1 MVSRFAR
8 CGHVVVVVCL
18 LAAAMLAAAAPAAA
32 QAARPGTLQ
41 ITVVDPSGAVIANAT
56 VTVDGGRSGDQGA
69 DTRAGADQRAGRG
82 ERGRPAAGPLHGERR
97 VSRLRDPR
105 AARGAGAGRRQ
116 QAGDDAADRR
126 RAGCGD
132 RRARQAGV
140 GGGSPVHVRHGA
152 DARAARGALRRSR
165 HAPAAAAG
173 HGRTWRRDQ
182 GGQLRGRRAAAEGDD
197 PFDPHL
203 ARSVRGREPL
213 GRRHLDR
220 DHHPARPRP
229 DPLQH
234 RLPVP
239 RRVAERAQP
248 VHARPGARAAEE
260 LHDGP
265 QRRPGAEQGVVQP
278 QRERASTPTRRR
290 TSTRRARSATA
301 PAPRRCACARR
312 ATTSTSTPTS
322 TTR

>member
-1 MVSRFAR
+1 
-8 CGHVVVVVCL
+8 
-18 LAAAMLAAAAPAAA
+18 MLAAAPPAAA

-56 VTVDGGRSGDQGA
+56 VTV
-69 DTRAGADQRAGRG
+69 TRAPRRRRRRRPLAPVQTNAQGVASVAGLPP
-82 ERGRPAAGPLHGERR
+82 GRYTRERR
-97 VSRLRDPR
+97 VPRLRDAH

-152 DARAARGALRRSR
+152 DPRAARGALRRSR

-173 HGRTWRRDQ
+173 HGRARRRDQ
-182 GGQLRGRRAAAEGDD
+182 GGQLRGRRAAAEGHD
-197 PFDPHL
+197 PVDPHL
-203 ARSVRGREPL
+203 ARSVRGRKPL

-234 RLPVP
+234 GLPVP
-239 RRVAERAQP
+239 WRVAERAQP

-278 QRERASTPTRRR
+278 QRAGASTPTRRR
-290 TSTRRARSATA
+290 TSMRRARSATA